1 MSLGAKRSA
10 SSPASAAVD
19 QARADQ
25 ARQWVQNRYYSDAE
39 SDGWL
44 RPFWGAESP
53 FLRLFR
59 RLDLSDVVELACG
72 YGRHATRY
80 MADAGHVT
88 LVDINDD
95 SISAC
100 RSRFDGLSNVSFLV
114 NNGFDLGALES
125 GRYSA
130 VLSYDAMV
138 HFEASDVMSYIH
150 ETARL
155 LRPGGRALLHY
166 SNFQGRPEG
175 TYADGPHWR
184 SFFSEALFRHV
195 ASRAGLRV
203 IHSELLTWPPQSG
216 APGLDALTLVE
227 KVS

>member
-1 MSLGAKRSA
+1 MSLGEKSLA
-10 SSPASAAVD
+10 SLPASAAVD

-44 RPFWGAESP
+44 RPFWGAEGP
-53 FLRLFR
+53 FLRQFAQ
-59 RLDLSDVVELACG
+59 LDLADVVELACG

-80 MADAGHVT
+80 VADAGHVT
-88 LVDINDD
+88 LVDITAD

-100 RSRFDGLSNVSFLV
+100 RRRFEGQGNVSCFV
-114 NNGFDLGALES
+114 NNGFDLRALES

-130 VLSYDAMV
+130 VMSYDAMV
-138 HFEASDVMSYIH
+138 HFEATDVISYIY
-150 ETARL
+150 ETARV
-155 LRPGGRALLHY
+155 LRPGGKALMHY

-184 SFFSEALFRHV
+184 SFFSETLFRHF

-203 IHSELLTWPPQSG
+203 IHSELLTWPPHNG
-216 APGLDALTLVE
+216 ERDLDALTLVE
-227 KVS
+227 RAS